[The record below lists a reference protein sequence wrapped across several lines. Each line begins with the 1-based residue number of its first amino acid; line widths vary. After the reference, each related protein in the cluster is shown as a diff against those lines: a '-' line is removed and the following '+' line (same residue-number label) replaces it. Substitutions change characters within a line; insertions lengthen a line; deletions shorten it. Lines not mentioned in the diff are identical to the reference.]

1 MSADKGTFS
10 GNTAAKYGCIATF
23 ENADGLVMS
32 RHAAG
37 PPIKALQHLCDH
49 ASSVDESYRLVGY
62 STPQGIMRD
71 LIGREC
77 PLDKSGRALRYPSPE
92 KRALKLAGRAHMAHP
107 RIGA

>member
-1 MSADKGTFS
+1 MSTATTAFS

-49 ASSVDESYRLVGY
+49 AASIDPSYRVIGY
-62 STPQGIMRD
+62 STPQGIIRD

-77 PLDKSGRALRYPSPE
+77 RFDKSGRALRYPSPE
-92 KRALKLAGRAHMAHP
+92 KAALTRAGRANMLHP
-107 RIGA
+107 RLAV